1 MSQGESS
8 SCSIPPKRLMG
19 SRIMFEGALF
29 GVALLVIL
37 GALMG
42 LLNWLFD
49 HKRAIGSALIV
60 VPILFPRIVL
70 CCERQGA
77 EQ

>member
-1 MSQGESS
+1 MLDSAEAPNGISDYV
-8 SCSIPPKRLMG
+8 
-19 SRIMFEGALF
+19 EGALF

>member
-1 MSQGESS
+1 
-8 SCSIPPKRLMG
+8 
-19 SRIMFEGALF
+19 MFEGALF